1 MMIVNRRNFFQA
13 CLAVTAGRAFAQGA
27 PRRIRALSYNI
38 HHGEGMDRRVD
49 LPRIAG
55 VITSVSPDVV
65 MLQEVDRRVRRTGG
79 VDQLAEL
86 SRLTS
91 MPAYWGKT
99 IDLQDGEY
107 GNGILTRLP
116 IAEHS
121 NLRLPGAEPRAM
133 VSVRTEDGMWFLAT
147 HFDVGRT
154 SEQRVESAA
163 RINQWMESR
172 GTAPAILA
180 GDFNDVRGSRA
191 IGKLAGQWAIAGK
204 EIPTIPVV
212 NPKRQIDFIL
222 FRPAARWRVVEVKVL
237 DEQAASDHRPIFGEF
252 ELL

>member
-1 MMIVNRRNFFQA
+1 MVNRRTFLEA
-13 CLAVTAGRAFAQGA
+13 CLAVTADRALAQGA
-27 PRRIRALSYNI
+27 PRRIRVLSYNI
-38 HHGEGMDRRVD
+38 HHGEGMDKRID

-65 MLQEVDRRVRRTGG
+65 MLQEVDRRVRRSAG

-86 SRLTS
+86 SRLTA
-91 MPAYWGKT
+91 MPACWGKT

-116 IAEHS
+116 VAEHS
-121 NLRLPGAEPRAM
+121 NLRLPGAEPRCM
-133 VSVRTEDGMWFLAT
+133 VSVRTEDGLLFLGT
-147 HFDVGRT
+147 HFDVGRA
-154 SEQRVESAA
+154 SERRVESAA

-172 GTAPAILA
+172 SATPAILA
-180 GDFNDVRGSRA
+180 GDFNDVRGSEA
-191 IGKLAGQWAIAGK
+191 LKKLAAEWTIAGK
-204 EIPTIPVV
+204 EIPTIPVA

-222 FRPAARWRVVEVKVL
+222 FRPAPRWRVVEVKVL
-237 DEQAASDHRPIFGEF
+237 DEQVASDHRPIFGEF